1 MLLFP
6 CFLLIFSDTLY
17 LVVVVVVVVIVFFC
31 VFVTIVLQKI
41 TFFFPMCC
49 CWCCCC
55 CCCLRYL
62 WWRWLKQT
70 LFSQEKLY
78 RNKVHETQ
86 NWCKNERELG
96 YKHYPRVVQYLT
108 SWWFLLFLAFVCES
122 LHCFFF
128 VVYKK
133 NFGVILNCFSHCVI
147 QQTIVSR
154 VFNLSPTET
163 LAFSL
168 VALSFRGGCC
178 CCFCCYWTVLICL

>member
-1 MLLFP
+1 MC
-6 CFLLIFSDTLY
+6 CFSLVFAYFFDTLY
-17 LVVVVVVVVIVFFC
+17 LVVVVVVVIVFFC

-108 SWWFLLFLAFVCES
+108 SWWFLLFFGFRLWVVT
-122 LHCFFF
+122 LFFF
-128 VVYKK
+128 SS
-133 NFGVILNCFSHCVI
+133 FTRRILVLSL
-147 QQTIVSR
+147 T
-154 VFNLSPTET
+154 VFH
-163 LAFSL
+163 
-168 VALSFRGGCC
+168 
-178 CCFCCYWTVLICL
+178 TVLSNKQLFLEFLTCPQLKHLPSLWLHWAIVEDVVAVFVVIELC